1 MKYSI
6 YIITTFLISTSSLF
20 SLVDLEEVLKLYPD
34 GGTLYGS
41 SYSKNKV
48 FLNDDTILV
57 RYNLTAKNDSYVLKL
72 STDRGI
78 NWSDITDSFKDKIG
92 DGFSNSN
99 FSELGSYYLNVNSK
113 DTTLEYFNLDG
124 ELIKTATPPNKS
136 LRHVSIL
143 LNPLDENF
151 VGYFYSYY
159 EYLHHFHYHLFY
171 TSIDRGGKW
180 HYVNPE
186 GGGGG
191 SLTINYTFSSGNK
204 SKIFFS
210 YDWSNV
216 YVASGGAYFS
226 YDSYTKKIEY
236 IKSFKSDAYCY
247 ECTGPNEYVNRK
259 SSESRY
265 TIVNLI
271 DKSER
276 AYNLF
281 DNTLGID
288 LDSLS
293 HYNDTVNKPSKFY
306 ERVSPTKRATNLRS
320 PNHQIIELTHYQ
332 YDSNLYPEEYIFVH
346 QYYFQTFDYGENWE
360 LIFENKDKN
369 NLIQYFGI
377 NHKDKVFWAIRGEQ
391 DDSDYRSDTRK
402 PILYKS
408 KEPLTS
414 VEDSFN
420 TKGLK
425 VSLNDSKLSITSDEI
440 QKNVSLR
447 IFNLEGKVLQNV
459 NIRLNKGLNEININ
473 KTNEKLLF
481 ISIEL
486 EVNSKQIY
494 KLFNNN

>member
-6 YIITTFLISTSSLF
+6 SIIIAFILSASSLF
-20 SLVDLEEVLKLYPD
+20 SLVELEEVLKLYPD

-41 SYSKNKV
+41 SYSTNKV
-48 FLNDDTILV
+48 FLNGDTILV
-57 RYNLTAKNDSYVLKL
+57 RYNLTAKSDSYVLKL
-72 STDRGI
+72 STDRGV
-78 NWSDITDSFKDKIG
+78 NWRDITDNFKDKIG
-92 DGFSNSN
+92 DSFSNSK

-113 DTTLEYFNLDG
+113 DTTLEYYNLDG
-124 ELIKTATPPNKS
+124 ESIRTASPPNKS
-136 LRHVSIL
+136 LRHVSIM
-143 LNPLDENF
+143 LNPLDENY

-159 EYLHHFHYHLFY
+159 EYLHHFHYHTFY

-180 HYVNPE
+180 HYVSPK

-191 SLTINYTFSSGNK
+191 SLTINYTLSSGNK
-204 SKIFFS
+204 SKIFFD

-226 YDSYTKKIEY
+226 YDTYTNKIEY
-236 IKSFKSDAYCY
+236 ISNYQREVYCY
-247 ECTGPNEYVNRK
+247 ECTGPNEYVTRK
-259 SSESRY
+259 SGESRY
-265 TIVNLI
+265 TVVNLN

-276 AYNLF
+276 AYELF
-281 DNTLGID
+281 DNTLGFD

-293 HYNDTVNKPSKFY
+293 QYNDTVNNPSKFY
-306 ERVSPTKRATNLRS
+306 ERIWPTKRATNLRS
-320 PNHQIIELTHYQ
+320 PNHQIIELTHYE

-414 VEDSFN
+414 VEDSY
-420 TKGLK
+420 KSVGMK
-425 VSLNDSKLSITSDEI
+425 VSLNDSKLSITSEEFHS
-440 QKNVSLR
+440 NASLR
-447 IFNLEGKVLQNV
+447 IFNLEGKELQSINQS
-459 NIRLNKGLNEININ
+459 LNKGLNEININ
-473 KTNEKLLF
+473 KTNENLLF
-481 ISIEL
+481 ISIQMEG
-486 EVNSKQIY
+486 NNQIY
-494 KLFNNN
+494 KLLNNN